1 MHALKKTTRQTF
13 VTLRQFCGC
22 GSRTRRGA
30 NGLQVPRHP
39 TLLARKRTTLERFSR
54 NQACDLALSTVRDAP
69 GPECVSALC
78 TTSYARAAPSLF
90 HSCA

>member
-1 MHALKKTTRQTF
+1 MHALKKTTQQTF

-39 TLLARKRTTLERFSR
+39 TLLARKRTTLERISR
-54 NQACDLALSTVRDAP
+54 NQACHLALSTVRGAP
-69 GPECVSALC
+69 VPECVSALG
-78 TTSYARAAPSLF
+78 TISYAAATPSLF
-90 HSCA
+90 DSHA

>member
-30 NGLQVPRHP
+30 NGLQVPRHL
-39 TLLARKRTTLERFSR
+39 TLLARKRTTLERIGR
-54 NQACDLALSTVRDAP
+54 NQACYLPISTVRDAP
-69 GPECVSALC
+69 AAEYVSALG
-78 TTSYARAAPSLF
+78 TINYASAKPWLFDSRA
-90 HSCA
+90 